1 MTTRSGTAHLL
12 AELKRLIT
20 SLVDGN
26 TTCRDQCTKVPP
38 SSVLEK
44 GYRGQGSL
52 LDREVES
59 ALFSRQIAAQ
69 ELSLS
74 GKGAGT
80 DRSCLDIGSLGN
92 AIKPQQRLTDN
103 LSRFS
108 GERSLTTF
116 PLVDYL
122 ATSLLPR
129 KRERCDASVSTVM
142 SADGRPLQDVKDS
155 G

>member
-1 MTTRSGTAHLL
+1 M
-12 AELKRLIT
+12 
-20 SLVDGN
+20 
-26 TTCRDQCTKVPP
+26 KVPLI
-38 SSVLEK
+38 SVFERR
-44 GYRGQGSL
+44 YSEQGSL
-52 LDREVES
+52 LVREDES
-59 ALFSRQIAAQ
+59 ALSSRQIAAQ

-80 DRSCLDIGSLGN
+80 DCSYLDIGSWGN